1 MDFTPYDERAALRRA
16 LRSISMLMA
25 ALLLADCDQQAQ
37 KTSSNAV
44 KSDAGG
50 AAAERKATAQ
60 GARIVINPQFDEAD
74 SFSEGLAAIRAGA
87 KYGYI
92 DKQGTIVIKPQ
103 FDFAGLF
110 SEGLAGVGI
119 GSKVGYIDKQGN
131 FVITPPFAIAN
142 LFSFSEGLAAVRVG
156 EFLTGKWGYI
166 DKQGKVVIK
175 PQFDSVGP
183 FSDGLAV
190 AGVDDKWRYIDQ
202 QGQFVIKPQFTS
214 AGSFSD
220 G

>member
-1 MDFTPYDERAALRRA
+1 V
-16 LRSISMLMA
+16 S
-25 ALLLADCDQQAQ
+25 
-37 KTSSNAV
+37 
-44 KSDAGG
+44 
-50 AAAERKATAQ
+50 
-60 GARIVINPQFDEAD
+60 
-74 SFSEGLAAIRAGA
+74 AILDRQW
-87 KYGYI
+87 GYI
-92 DKQGTIVIKPQ
+92 DKQAPVIKPQ

-119 GSKVGYIDKQGN
+119 GSKVGYIDKHGN

-166 DKQGKVVIK
+166 DKQGALVIK

-190 AGVDDKWRYIDQ
+190 AGIDDKWRYIDK
-202 QGQFVIKPQFTS
+202 QGKFVISTPFGS
-214 AGSFSD
+214 AGSFSEGLAAVRVGD
-220 G
+220 EADPAKHSYIDSRGQTVLAPQSIRYPHSPMGWRPSASVTIRPANTAISGR